1 MMQSGSAARTVVIT
15 GGSSGI
21 GLSTAQ
27 AFARRGENVVLVAR
41 GRTRLDEAARQCEAL
56 GGRALVVPGDV
67 MDVGRMRAV
76 VSAATDAFGG
86 VDVWVNNAG
95 TSLWGPFED
104 IPPEVHSRLVQVDL
118 LGAIN
123 GAHAVV
129 PHFLARGGTGLI
141 VNVVSIGGRIPIPWA
156 AGYSAA
162 KFGLAGFTDALRQE
176 LAVRSRIA
184 VCGVYPAYVDTPTP
198 VNSGNYT
205 RRSLRPVPPVVTPER
220 VAEAI
225 VELTRRPRRARRVGT
240 LHALSAPY
248 ALAPETAGRL
258 AARLGRRFLLH
269 GGTPVDPT
277 DGGLFTTRLTAVVT
291 RGGWGEPHRTRARRT
306 ATGAGLVAAAGAAA
320 RLLGRRGRKC
330 G

>member
-1 MMQSGSAARTVVIT
+1 MQSGSAARTVVIT

-67 MDVGRMRAV
+67 MDLGRMREV

-129 PHFLARGGTGLI
+129 PHFL
-141 VNVVSIGGRIPIPWA
+141 PA
-156 AGYSAA
+156 A
-162 KFGLAGFTDALRQE
+162 
-176 LAVRSRIA
+176 V
-184 VCGVYPAYVDTPTP
+184 PA
-198 VNSGNYT
+198 
-205 RRSLRPVPPVVTPER
+205 
-220 VAEAI
+220 
-225 VELTRRPRRARRVGT
+225 
-240 LHALSAPY
+240 
-248 ALAPETAGRL
+248 
-258 AARLGRRFLLH
+258 
-269 GGTPVDPT
+269 
-277 DGGLFTTRLTAVVT
+277 
-291 RGGWGEPHRTRARRT
+291 
-306 ATGAGLVAAAGAAA
+306 
-320 RLLGRRGRKC
+320 
-330 G
+330 

>member
-1 MMQSGSAARTVVIT
+1 M
-15 GGSSGI
+15 
-21 GLSTAQ
+21 
-27 AFARRGENVVLVAR
+27 
-41 GRTRLDEAARQCEAL
+41 
-56 GGRALVVPGDV
+56 
-67 MDVGRMRAV
+67 
-76 VSAATDAFGG
+76 
-86 VDVWVNNAG
+86 
-95 TSLWGPFED
+95 
-104 IPPEVHSRLVQVDL
+104 
-118 LGAIN
+118 
-123 GAHAVV
+123 
-129 PHFLARGGTGLI
+129 
-141 VNVVSIGGRIPIPWA
+141 VSIGGRIPIPWA

-205 RRSLRPVPPVVTPER
+205 GRSLRPVPPVVTPER

-248 ALAPETAGRL
+248 ALAPETTGRL

-269 GGTPVDPT
+269 GGTPAAPT

>member
-1 MMQSGSAARTVVIT
+1 VQSGSAERTVVIT

-21 GLSTAQ
+21 GLSTAH
-27 AFARRGENVVLVAR
+27 AFARRGDNVVLVAR
-41 GRTRLDEAARQCEAL
+41 GRDRLDDAARQCEAL
-56 GGRALVVPGDV
+56 GGRALAVPGDV
-67 MDVGRMRAV
+67 TDAGRMREVVDAAV
-76 VSAATDAFGG
+76 AAYGG

-95 TSLWGPFED
+95 TSLWGPFEE
-104 IPPEVHSRLVQVDL
+104 IPPEVHRRLVEVDL
-118 LGAIN
+118 VGAMN

-129 PHFLARGGTGLI
+129 PHFLARGGTGVI
-141 VNVVSIGGRIPIPWA
+141 VNVVSIGGRIPIAWA

-205 RRSLRPVPPVVTPER
+205 GRSLRPVPPVVTPER

-225 VELTRRPRRARRVGT
+225 VGLTRRPRRARRVGT

-248 ALAPETAGRL
+248 ALAPGTTGRL
-258 AARLGRRFLLH
+258 AARLGRRFFLH
-269 GGTPVDPT
+269 AGTPADPT
-277 DGGLFTTRLTAVVT
+277 DGGLSTTRLTDVAT
-291 RGGWGEPHRTRARRT
+291 RGGWGEPERTRARR
-306 ATGAGLVAAAGAAA
+306 AAGGVGLVAAGAAA
-320 RLLGRRGRKC
+320 ARLLRSRSA
-330 G
+330 